1 MDHVLFIHS
10 SINELLNCFYLL
22 VMLSDASLNL
32 GVQASG
38 QGTCDGNQKGQEG
51 RVIRAA
57 GLQWGLNLFQ
67 NDLPLAWPSLT
78 L

>member
-1 MDHVLFIHS
+1 MDGPRFVYPFIHRP
-10 SINELLNCFYLL
+10 LNCFYLL
-22 VMLSDASLNL
+22 MMLSDASLNL

-57 GLQWGLNLFQ
+57 GLQWGLSLFQ
-67 NDLPLAWPSLT
+67 NNLPLAWPSLT

>member
-10 SINELLNCFYLL
+10 SINEPLNCFYLL

-57 GLQWGLNLFQ
+57 GLQWGLSLFQ